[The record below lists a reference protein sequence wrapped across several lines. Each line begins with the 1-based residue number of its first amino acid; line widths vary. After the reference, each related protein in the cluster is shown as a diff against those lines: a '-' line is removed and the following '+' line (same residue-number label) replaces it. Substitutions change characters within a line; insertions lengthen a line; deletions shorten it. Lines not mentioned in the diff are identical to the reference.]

1 MLVKN
6 LSCPNQ
12 ENTNYTYRL
21 PFNMCCPSDT
31 LGVNLFIG
39 PCDDTANKGKVIY
52 DKCSKDLKC
61 EIDDKTKNEMKENI
75 KNELK
80 KDLKCEIDDKTKGE
94 IKENIKNELK
104 KDLKCEIDD
113 KTKGEMEEN
122 IKNELKKD
130 LKCEIDDETKNE
142 LKKNI
147 KGELEKDLKCKCI
160 EEEITKEIDESGCN
174 RRGCENAREDGEYVN
189 VGSDAKLYIRKA
201 LDKFYPDLSAEIIDK
216 IKAGDYYVEQFG
228 IEVTNCDKNGTDYS
242 YITSRGDM
250 NEWCVSIPPS
260 DLCKESYD
268 ILQTIKDDWY
278 ENCKNH
284 IFDDEAHVVSAKVY
298 YKGGSI
304 DKNKPVVVLSQNK
317 PLIIADKKT
326 HKLVKKDGTISD
338 KTLDEC
344 KEFFD
349 SDKRIT
355 SCAEEKGDCEV
366 CKETIWDFQDVV
378 QAFFI

>member
-12 ENTNYTYRL
+12 ENTNYMYRL
-21 PFNMCCPSDT
+21 PFNTCCTSDT
-31 LGVNLFIG
+31 LGINFIID
-39 PCDDTANKGKVIY
+39 PCDDTANRGKVIY
-52 DKCSKDLKC
+52 NKC
-61 EIDDKTKNEMKENI
+61 
-75 KNELK
+75 
-80 KDLKCEIDDKTKGE
+80 G
-94 IKENIKNELK
+94 
-104 KDLKCEIDD
+104 
-113 KTKGEMEEN
+113 
-122 IKNELKKD
+122 KD

-147 KGELEKDLKCKCI
+147 KNELEKDLKCEIDDETKNELKKNIKDELEKDLKCKCI
-160 EEEITKEIDESGCN
+160 EEEITEEITKEVDESGCN

-228 IEVTNCDKNGTDYS
+228 IKVTNCDKNGTDS
-242 YITSRGDM
+242 GYITSRGSMDSR
-250 NEWCVSIPPS
+250 CVTIPPS

-268 ILQTIKDDWY
+268 IRQDVEGDWY

-304 DKNKPVVVLSQNK
+304 DKNKPVVVLSQNQ

-326 HKLVKKDGTISD
+326 HKLVKKDGIISD

-378 QAFFI
+378 PAFFI

>member
-1 MLVKN
+1 M
-6 LSCPNQ
+6 
-12 ENTNYTYRL
+12 YRL
-21 PFNMCCPSDT
+21 PFNTCCTSDT
-31 LGVNLFIG
+31 LGINFIID
-39 PCDDTANKGKVIY
+39 PCDDTANRGKVIY
-52 DKCSKDLKC
+52 NKC
-61 EIDDKTKNEMKENI
+61 
-75 KNELK
+75 
-80 KDLKCEIDDKTKGE
+80 G
-94 IKENIKNELK
+94 
-104 KDLKCEIDD
+104 
-113 KTKGEMEEN
+113 
-122 IKNELKKD
+122 KD

-147 KGELEKDLKCKCI
+147 KNELEKDLKCEIDDETKNELKKNIKNELEKDLKCKCVK
-160 EEEITKEIDESGCN
+160 EEIDESGCN

-189 VGSDAKLYIRKA
+189 VGSDIRKA

-228 IEVTNCDKNGTDYS
+228 IKVTNCDKNGTDYS
-242 YITSRGDM
+242 YITTRGSMDSR
-250 NEWCVSIPPS
+250 CVSIPQG

-268 ILQTIKDDWY
+268 ILQDVGGNWY

-284 IFDDEAHVVSAKVY
+284 IFDDEAHVVSAKVRY
-298 YKGGSI
+298 YSGSI
-304 DKNKPVVVLSQNK
+304 DKNKPVVVLSQNQ
-317 PLIIADKKT
+317 PLIIADKET

-355 SCAEEKGDCEV
+355 SCAEEKRDCEV

-378 QAFFI
+378 PAFFI

>member
-12 ENTNYTYRL
+12 ENTNYMYRL
-21 PFNMCCPSDT
+21 PFNTCCTSDT
-31 LGVNLFIG
+31 LGINFIID
-39 PCDDTANKGKVIY
+39 PCDDTANRGKVIY
-52 DKCSKDLKC
+52 NKC
-61 EIDDKTKNEMKENI
+61 
-75 KNELK
+75 
-80 KDLKCEIDDKTKGE
+80 G
-94 IKENIKNELK
+94 
-104 KDLKCEIDD
+104 
-113 KTKGEMEEN
+113 
-122 IKNELKKD
+122 KD

-147 KGELEKDLKCKCI
+147 KNELEKDLKCEIDDETKNELKKNIKNELEKDLKCEIDDETKNELKKNIKDELEKDLKCKCI
-160 EEEITKEIDESGCN
+160 EEEITEEITKEVDESGCN

-228 IEVTNCDKNGTDYS
+228 IKVTNCDKNGTDS
-242 YITSRGDM
+242 GYITSRGSMDSR
-250 NEWCVSIPPS
+250 CVTIPPS

-268 ILQTIKDDWY
+268 IRQDVEGDWY

-304 DKNKPVVVLSQNK
+304 DKNKPVVVLSQNQ

-326 HKLVKKDGTISD
+326 HKLVKKDGIISD

-378 QAFFI
+378 PAFFI